1 MCFSKYII
9 FSTWATSVLDITY
22 LFNRKNVIIV
32 NRYLTPVNMEYK
44 YRSKV
49 LDSLG
54 VRSWINASNWSTNIG
69 GTWID
74 DRVLDSMNEVAKT
87 FVDMNELFRK
97 ADEKIAKLCCV
108 EEAHIT
114 TGTGAAME
122 LSVAACMAG
131 NSFGNWIKL
140 PKTEGMKN
148 EVVMPRGHVIAYTPQ
163 WTASGANVIEYGQ
176 AGTLS
181 SFKKEIESVINE
193 KTCCLAYTISYNTVP
208 RGRVPLEEVIEIGET
223 YDLPVIID
231 AASDIPPV
239 SNLHKFTD
247 MGVDI
252 VCFSGGKA
260 IKAPNNTGM
269 MLGQGR
275 GNKIIK
281 AVREHSFP
289 HHGWGRGHKI
299 SKEQI
304 VGLVVALEIFIKEG
318 DSLYEKQMETAK
330 YFLEQLADIQGVSV
344 KIIPNDETYH
354 EHPIMPH
361 VPRVL
366 LEWDRDKIGF
376 SGKDLD
382 IAISVE
388 DPPIF
393 LRNRHY
399 FNYYTNKEWR
409 LIDTFYLRED
419 EKKIVSERLR
429 KIFNEKNP

>member
-1 MCFSKYII
+1 
-9 FSTWATSVLDITY
+9 L
-22 LFNRKNVIIV
+22 N
-32 NRYLTPVNMEYK
+32 YK
-44 YRSKV
+44 YRSRV

-54 VRSWINASNWSTNIG
+54 VRSWINANNWSTDIG

-74 DRVLDSMNEVAKT
+74 DRVLNAMNEVAKT
-87 FVDMNELFRK
+87 FVDMYELFSK
-97 ADEKIAKLCCV
+97 ADERVAQLCGV

-122 LSVAACMAG
+122 LAVAACMAG
-131 NSFGNWIKL
+131 DDYGNWMRL
-140 PKTEGMKN
+140 PDTGGMRN

-163 WTASGANVIEYGQ
+163 WTASGARPVEYGQ
-176 AGTLS
+176 AGTLG
-181 SFKKEIESVINE
+181 SFRKELETVISDR
-193 KTCCLAYTISYNTVP
+193 TCCLAYTLSYNTVP
-208 RGRVPLEEVIEIGET
+208 RGIVPLEEVIEAGEAH
-223 YDLPVIID
+223 DIPVVID
-231 AASDIPPV
+231 AASDVPPV

-247 MGVDI
+247 MGADI

-269 MLGQGR
+269 MLGQGK
-275 GNKIIK
+275 GKDIIRS
-281 AVREHSFP
+281 VRAHSFP

-304 VGLVVALEIFIKEG
+304 VGLVTALEIFIREG
-318 DSLYEKQMETAK
+318 DSLYKEQMETAR
-330 YFLEQLADIQGVSV
+330 YFLEQLGEIHGLSV

-366 LEWDRDKIGF
+366 MEWDKNEVGFTARELDK
-376 SGKDLD
+376 
-382 IAISVE
+382 AVSVD

-399 FNYYTNKEWR
+399 YNYYTDREWR
-409 LIDTFYLRED
+409 LIDTFYLREE
-419 EKKIVSERLR
+419 EKVIVADRLR
-429 KIFNEKNP
+429 KCFTK